1 MLDSLFSQ
9 NFRYLIISNFFLF
22 LGFLSYQLLPLHI
35 KALGGSEQHIGWVMG
50 LPNLVSVGLTPVFG
64 ILVDRLGRK
73 PFVILGQCFVALPSL
88 GFLLGDDSFLLFA
101 GLRVLQNV
109 GVAMALTAASTLV
122 ADSAPAGR
130 LAQALGIY
138 GLSGLSTHAVAPAI
152 GEIVL
157 SMGGF
162 VTLFAVTTV
171 YGAVGL
177 SIASRI
183 SEPTA
188 GAIRKEESSP
198 LWKVFTAPGFGPILL
213 LGLVMGA
220 TLGSVLTYAPTY
232 IRSRGI
238 QWISPF
244 YIAYTLTAIFVRVFL
259 GRMSDRLGH
268 RRVIVPGV
276 LGMIAGVS
284 LLSQADAQWMF
295 GLAGLLNGASHGLLY
310 PAMNALAL
318 GRAGQANYGK
328 AQSLFAS
335 AFGAGMTLGVF
346 LNGFVAEELGYPA
359 MYLWTA
365 GWIAIGLVL
374 FRAWERR
381 IFLSE
386 TPKIGNGQ

>member
-1 MLDSLFSQ
+1 
-9 NFRYLIISNFFLF
+9 
-22 LGFLSYQLLPLHI
+22 
-35 KALGGSEQHIGWVMG
+35 
-50 LPNLVSVGLTPVFG
+50 
-64 ILVDRLGRK
+64 
-73 PFVILGQCFVALPSL
+73 
-88 GFLLGDDSFLLFA
+88 
-101 GLRVLQNV
+101 
-109 GVAMALTAASTLV
+109 MALIAASTLV

-152 GEIVL
+152 GEFVL

-162 VTLFAVTTV
+162 HALFAVTTV

-183 SEPTA
+183 DEPTT
-188 GAIRKEESSP
+188 GATLKGDSSSI
-198 LWKVFTAPGFGPILL
+198 WKVFTTPGFGPILL

-238 QWISPF
+238 QWISLF
-244 YIAYTLTAIFVRVFL
+244 YIAYTLTAIFLRVFL

-276 LGMIAGVS
+276 LGMVVGVC

-295 GLAGLLNGASHGLLY
+295 GLAGLLNGAAHGLLY
-310 PAMNALAL
+310 PALNALAL

-335 AFGAGMTLGVF
+335 AFGAGMTGGIF
-346 LNGFVAEELGYPA
+346 LNGFVAEGLGYPA

-365 GWIAIGLVL
+365 GWISVGLLL
-374 FRAWERR
+374 FRAWDRR
-381 IFLSE
+381 VFQAE
-386 TPKIGNGQ
+386 TPEI